1 MLHHDI
7 AVLIVQGIVYYK
19 IAACLRCI
27 QDDIDI
33 FPEVHS
39 IVLQDSEQEAVR
51 QPKGCAR
58 LHGCKY
64 PRVQLCLSSAHH
76 EFCYQLYLIAWHSQ
90 RSLGALKQLLE
101 TYIRMGL
108 F

>member
-1 MLHHDI
+1 MT
-7 AVLIVQGIVYYK
+7 LISSRK
-19 IAACLRCI
+19 STPSFCRT
-27 QDDIDI
+27 
-33 FPEVHS
+33 P
-39 IVLQDSEQEAVR
+39 EQESVR

-76 EFCYQLYLIAWHSQ
+76 KLCYQLHLIAWHNQ
-90 RSLGALKQLLE
+90 RSLGALKQLLGI
-101 TYIRMGL
+101 YVHMGL